1 MPASESGPL
10 SSSKL
15 SEICNNHEKSRVK
28 FDLRSEPSD
37 TFEIHKEPSNGSSI
51 HHKSDS
57 EVMGS
62 RKFDCQNGTTDKQS
76 NGASDIP
83 SKSGDDGSEVG
94 SNLSETY
101 ESCSKS
107 NDLTETHSKSSEK
120 SDTTVGFLEEAKKN
134 KRFSVTRISKTKSI
148 NVDFRLSRGI
158 AQVY

>member
-1 MPASESGPL
+1 MPASESGP
-10 SSSKL
+10 SSKS

-28 FDLRSEPSD
+28 FELRSEPSD
-37 TFEIHKEPSNGSSI
+37 TSEIHKEPSNGSSI
-51 HHKSDS
+51 RHKSNS

-62 RKFDCQNGTTDKQS
+62 RKFDCQTNGTTDKQS
-76 NGASDIP
+76 NGAPDIP
-83 SKSGDDGSEVG
+83 SKSGDNGSEVC
-94 SNLSETY
+94 SNLSETS

-107 NDLTETHSKSSEK
+107 NNLTETHSKSSDK